1 MENLLGLDELQI
13 YRGLDITIVPG
24 ITIHQPTLGEI
35 CDFGE
40 KKYFSMIH
48 SLTSVGADMKWQLW
62 DAGIDYTK
70 ITDYELFYNLLI
82 KNLSD
87 SDTSLV
93 FGDLDFSRFKIYE
106 QSKNGISE
114 IVLYDKDSELI
125 INEYIYTM
133 IVSTLREIH
142 KIKRNNEVP
151 GTTSTKMIL
160 IEDAREEYNINKNK
174 KYQSYLKNLI
184 SAMTNCEGFKYNH
197 SNVWDMKINAFMDAV
212 RRVIKIRD
220 AFILYQSGHFAYGVD
235 LKKID
240 NKKLDWIGEL
250 E

>member
-13 YRGLDITIVPG
+13 YRGSDISIVPG

-40 KKYFSMIH
+40 RKYFSIIH
-48 SLTSVGADMKWQLW
+48 NITSVGADLKWQLW

-82 KNLSD
+82 KNMSD
-87 SDTSLV
+87 EDTSLI
-93 FGDLDFSRFKIYE
+93 FGDLNFNKFKIYE
-106 QSKNGISE
+106 QTNNDITE
-114 IVLYDKDSELI
+114 VVLYDRDNEII
-125 INEYIYTM
+125 INEYVYTM
-133 IVSTLREIH
+133 IVSILREIH
-142 KIKRNNEVP
+142 KINRNNEVP
-151 GTTSTKMIL
+151 GTTSTKLAL
-160 IEDAREEYNINKNK
+160 IEDARDEYNINKNK

-184 SAMTNCEGFKYNH
+184 STMTNCEGFKYNH

-250 E
+250 D